1 MRGNASLW
9 RHRNFVLLW
18 TGQTFSEV
26 GTRMTAVAF
35 PLLVLALTGSPAK
48 AGVSGFAGTLPYVLF
63 YLPAGALVDRWDR
76 RRVMLSCEIGQFAA
90 LGSLAVAFALDTVTF
105 PHILATG
112 FVSGSCFVFFSVS
125 QRALLPALVP
135 PERLTEALARQE
147 TKSRGAALTGSPL
160 GGLLFGLGHALPFVV
175 DAASYL
181 ISAATVLGIRT
192 GRRPAPP
199 PPGPGAAG
207 HSWARGLY
215 GEIRE
220 GLRWLWHEP
229 FVRMSVVLTSAVNLM
244 FQALILTLVVL
255 SGRLGAG
262 SAGTGLVL
270 GCFGVG
276 GLVGALVAPRVSD
289 LLSSRAV
296 AIGTAWVWAATAPLL
311 AVATSPYELAAII
324 ACMAVVGPVWNV
336 VVVGYQYKVIP
347 DHLLGRVKSVALLAS
362 WGSMPLGQLLGGCL
376 LSVTGPR
383 KAVLLLSLLTL
394 AIALTTTFNRSMRMR
409 GPKFGRPGLQ
419 PQ

>member
-1 MRGNASLW
+1 MHGKASLW
-9 RHRNFVLLW
+9 RNRNFVLLW
-18 TGQTFSEV
+18 VGQTFSET
-26 GTRMTAVAF
+26 GTRMTSVAF
-35 PLLVLALTGSPAK
+35 PLLVLTLTGSPAK
-48 AGVSGFAGTLPYVLF
+48 AGISGFAGTLPYVLL

-76 RRVMLSCEIGQFAA
+76 RRVMLCCEIGQFAA
-90 LGSLAVAFALDTVTF
+90 LGGLAAAFALDAVTF

-112 FVSGSCFVFFSVS
+112 FVSGSCFVFFSVA

-135 PERLTEALARQE
+135 SERLTEALARQE
-147 TKSRGAALTGSPL
+147 AKSRSAALTGSPL
-160 GGLLFGLGHALPFVV
+160 GGLLFGVGHALPFVA

-181 ISAATVLGIRT
+181 VSLATVVGIRT
-192 GRRPAPP
+192 ERRAAPTPEPGTAGR
-199 PPGPGAAG
+199 
-207 HSWARGLY
+207 SWASGLY
-215 GEIRE
+215 DEIRT
-220 GLRWLWHEP
+220 GLRWLWNEP

-244 FQALILTLVVL
+244 FQALILTLIVL
-255 SGRLGAG
+255 SRDLGAG
-262 SAGTGLVL
+262 SAGTGLIL

-276 GLVGALVAPRVSD
+276 GLVGALVAPRVPD

-311 AVATSPYELAAII
+311 ALATSPYEVAAII
-324 ACMAVVGPVWNV
+324 ACMAVVSPIWNV

-362 WGSMPLGQLLGGCL
+362 WGSMPLGQLLGGSL
-376 LSVTGPR
+376 LSATGPR
-383 KAVLLLSLLTL
+383 GAVLLLSLLTL

-409 GPKFGRPGLQ
+409 GSKLGRPGLQ